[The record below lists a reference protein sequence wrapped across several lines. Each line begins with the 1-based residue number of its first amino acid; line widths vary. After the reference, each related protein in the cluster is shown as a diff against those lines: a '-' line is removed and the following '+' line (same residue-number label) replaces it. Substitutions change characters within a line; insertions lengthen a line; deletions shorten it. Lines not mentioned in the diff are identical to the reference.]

1 MIRPC
6 SYHVL
11 VRPDEVS
18 DRRGS
23 LYVPASTK
31 EREQYAQIFGTIVA
45 IGPSAWKGFD
55 DGEPWAKVD
64 DRVSF
69 AKYGGFVL
77 EDPETKEQFR
87 LLLDKDIVAIV
98 SEGTKTVKEAV
109 DA

>member
-11 VRPDEVS
+11 IKPDIVEEK
-18 DRRGS
+18 RGG
-23 LYVPASTK
+23 LYIPKGTQ
-31 EREQYAQIFGTIVA
+31 EREQYAQVFGTIVSV
-45 IGPSAWKGFD
+45 GPSAWRGFD
-55 DGEPWAKVD
+55 DGEPWARVG

-87 LLLDKDIVAIV
+87 LLLDKDIVAVITG
-98 SEGTKTVKEAV
+98 EYKIAKEA
-109 DA
+109 

>member
-11 VRPDEVS
+11 VRPDVVEEK
-18 DRRGS
+18 RGVLFIPKGS
-23 LYVPASTK
+23 Q
-31 EREQYAQIFGTIVA
+31 EREQYAQVFGTIVA

-55 DGEPWAKVD
+55 DGAAWAEVG

-69 AKYGGFVL
+69 ARYGGFIL

-87 LLLDKDIVAIV
+87 LLLDKDIVAVISGV
-98 SEGTKTVKEAV
+98 YELKKEA
-109 DA
+109 